1 AHIEN
6 ARNASANQ
14 VVLPQRVRFVESN
27 ARSATLDK
35 PSTSAHG
42 TQLPTTHEKG
52 KLSEKGLKGIEET
65 DDKLKKTASSGTGSK
80 SGGSGGGSG
89 G

>member
-1 AHIEN
+1 
-6 ARNASANQ
+6 
-14 VVLPQRVRFVESN
+14 
-27 ARSATLDK
+27 
-35 PSTSAHG
+35 
-42 TQLPTTHEKG
+42 THEKG

-89 G
+89 GKKQGTQNEPNQLSNNPNDPTGNANLNLLNSANDP